1 MNLWKEITKLALIGT
16 ERGQLSE
23 KVKVELQ
30 KYGIDTAVDSAEVVL
45 KASALLSKIKRAGY
59 QPKENSIK
67 LPAQAPA
74 ETQDLCS
81 PKSVQHLNLVLSSS
95 YKDALPE
102 FLKILEKVGKRL
114 PAEVLPDILE
124 MGKKKQKDWDLLR
137 KIIGAR
143 GEWLVQQ
150 NPEWQYIALNH
161 EVENWETGSK
171 QQRLAILRY
180 WRKTD
185 AKQGLA
191 LLESTWKTESVSD
204 KVDFLN
210 ALSINLSIDDEAFL
224 EKSLDAKRKEERK
237 TAAKLLAKIA
247 NSQLVK
253 RMFNRVKLF
262 IELDGSNFQISLP
275 DKVNEEMSRDGINPN
290 SQWIKGGVKASRLGQ
305 MLAIVPPKRMESHF
319 TKAPKEILHLYW
331 KSEWRE
337 LLFQATMES
346 TALHNDED
354 WSDAIFTFWMENAT
368 NYDLSEFIN
377 INPLLENITESLFN
391 KIAIMGLTNAKT
403 LLPENHPVIHLL
415 RLSPYPWQPAL
426 TKALIKNLQIWMQTV
441 STHWSGW
448 HYKGILKK
456 SGFHSN
462 PDLVN
467 QFEIGWPKEQ
477 RVWGTWEKEVD
488 EFLGILRFRKTMI
501 EELKK

>member
-23 KVKVELQ
+23 EVKTELQ
-30 KYGIDTAVDSAEVVL
+30 KYGIDTTADSAEVVL

-59 QPKENSIK
+59 QPQENTIK
-67 LPAQAPA
+67 LLEEAPA
-74 ETQDLCS
+74 ETQGLCS
-81 PKSVQHLNLVLSSS
+81 PKSVHHLNLVLSSS

-143 GEWLVQQ
+143 GKWLVQQ

-171 QQRLAILRY
+171 QERLAILRY

-210 ALSINLSIDDEAFL
+210 ALNINLSIDDEAFL

-237 TAAKLLAKIA
+237 TAAKLLAKISDSELV
-247 NSQLVK
+247 NRMFGRVK
-253 RMFNRVKLF
+253 RF
-262 IELDGSNFQISLP
+262 ITLDNKIQISLP
-275 DKVNEEMSRDGINPN
+275 DKVSEAMSRDGINPN
-290 SQWIKGGVKASRLGQ
+290 AQWIKGGVKASRLGQ
-305 MLAIVPPKRMESHF
+305 MLAIVPPKRMENYF
-319 TKAPKEILHLYW
+319 QKTPEQLLNLYW

-354 WSDAIFTFWMENAT
+354 WSNAIFTFWMKSAN
-368 NYDLSEFIN
+368 NYDISEFIN
-377 INPLLENITESLFN
+377 INPLLENISESLFN
-391 KIAIMGLTNAKT
+391 KIGIMGLTNAKT
-403 LLPENHPVIHLL
+403 LLSENHPVIHLL
-415 RLSPYPWQPAL
+415 KLSPYQWQPEL
-426 TKALIKNLQIWMQTV
+426 TKAFIKNLQIWMLTAN
-441 STHWSGW
+441 TYWSGW

-456 SGFHSN
+456 AGFHSDPN
-462 PDLVN
+462 LVN
-467 QFEIGWPKEQ
+467 QFEMGWPREQ

-501 EELKK
+501 EELKGR